1 MGRRGT
7 AQPPPSF
14 PKTSSP
20 SPGKGSD
27 LGKLRYKP
35 GWGTKG
41 AVRPGCS
48 YRGGGRQVRTWAL
61 QVTVSESCVTGI
73 RSQSLS
79 RREAVLLN
87 IGKVAAQPALI
98 DIQLCSHGYMEVCS
112 RRRCRP
118 VV

>member
-41 AVRPGCS
+41 AVRP
-48 YRGGGRQVRTWAL
+48 
-61 QVTVSESCVTGI
+61 
-73 RSQSLS
+73 
-79 RREAVLLN
+79 
-87 IGKVAAQPALI
+87 
-98 DIQLCSHGYMEVCS
+98 
-112 RRRCRP
+112 
-118 VV
+118 